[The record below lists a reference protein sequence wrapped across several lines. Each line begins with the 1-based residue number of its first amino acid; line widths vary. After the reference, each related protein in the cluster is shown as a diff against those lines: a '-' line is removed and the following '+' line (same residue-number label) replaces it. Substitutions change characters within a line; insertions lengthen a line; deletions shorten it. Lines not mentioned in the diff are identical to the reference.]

1 MREFVTLAAVFLLVG
16 ADDPQE
22 AAKKEVAKLQGE
34 WSMVAGEKDGRKA
47 PKDFI
52 QGAKRVCKDDELT
65 VTVDGRV
72 YMTAKIVIDPT
83 KKPKAVDYIVT
94 EGDHKGKKLLG
105 IYELD
110 GDTVKFCFAPPDQE
124 RPTEFAAEKGS
135 GRTFSVWK
143 QKSK

>member
-34 WSMVAGEKDGRKA
+34 WSMIAGEKDGRMA

-52 QGAKRVCKDDELT
+52 QGAKRVCKDEELT
-65 VTVDGRV
+65 VTVDDRV
-72 YMTAKIVIDPT
+72 YMKAKIVIDPT
-83 KKPKAVDYIVT
+83 KNPKAVDYIVT
-94 EGDHKGKKLLG
+94 EGDHKGKTLLG
-105 IYELD
+105 IYQID
-110 GDTVKFCFAPPDQE
+110 GDTVKFCFAPPDKD
-124 RPTEFAAEKGS
+124 RPTDFAAGKGS